1 MNRPNEN
8 TLIVTAEGDDR
19 RKLPR
24 VHSLSLPENK
34 VENVLS
40 SADLSKKFLRINDTT
55 LPLDFILKSV
65 GKGNNIK
72 IKIIDK
78 PSHAKPEAIA
88 NVGNIVELIDTE
100 KQDLKG
106 TGLPPNQCDNVTNV
120 TSEAG
125 FKGEMFNLFFNNY
138 FKGV

>member
-1 MNRPNEN
+1 MRTHLSSLRRATTDGNYREFTVFLFRKTSGECVIFGRPFKK
-8 TLIVTAEGDDR
+8 I
-19 RKLPR
+19 
-24 VHSLSLPENK
+24 PEN
-34 VENVLS
+34 
-40 SADLSKKFLRINDTT
+40 NDTT

-106 TGLPPNQCDNVTNV
+106 TGLPPKQCDNVTNV

-125 FKGEMFNLFFNNY
+125 FKGEMFNLFSNNY